1 MEEKERKERERGK
14 GGGGGAGGR
23 GKTEKEYEC
32 HGISLTFSL
41 DIDSYKESAQKRHFC
56 LSYAG
61 IQLNSLLVHE
71 ILDSIDNSFLHSWC
85 EEAIR
90 TSMMQPFLQQEQCSE
105 FPPLLSA
112 LLP

>member
-1 MEEKERKERERGK
+1 MEEKERKERERGRRGE
-14 GGGGGAGGR
+14 GGVRGGGR

-32 HGISLTFSL
+32 HGISFTFSL

-71 ILDSIDNSFLHSWC
+71 ILDSINNSFLHSWC
-85 EEAIR
+85 GEAIR
-90 TSMMQPFLQQEQCSE
+90 TSMMQPFLQ
-105 FPPLLSA
+105 
-112 LLP
+112 